1 MKVRVL
7 LDYVDKYTYVWH
19 KTNEIVEMTDERY
32 NEINRK
38 RKFVEEIKEKK
49 TRKKAKTI
57 NKVNETDIKTTIEE
71 EKEED

>member
-19 KTNEIVEMTDERY
+19 KTNEIVEMTTERY

-57 NKVNETDIKTTIEE
+57 DKTTETDIETTIEE
-71 EKEED
+71 VKED

>member
-7 LDYVDKYTYVWH
+7 LDYVDKYTYVWY
-19 KTNEIVEMTDERY
+19 KTNEIVEMTNERY

-57 NKVNETDIKTTIEE
+57 NKTTETDIETTIEE
-71 EKEED
+71 VKED

>member
-19 KTNEIVEMTDERY
+19 KTNEIVEMTNERY

-71 EKEED
+71 KEED